1 MESKDRRYL
10 RIFQEVSR
18 TIGTTLAVEQRLKI
32 LAAGLVKALEV
43 KGCTIRLLDDS
54 GKKLELAASHGLSDQ
69 YFQKGPVEADK
80 SIAAALTGRPV
91 AIKDARSDPRIQYPE
106 VVKQEGI
113 VSIASIPIIV
123 RGKVMGVLKL
133 HSDRERDFTLEE
145 IDFATALAEQGGIAV
160 ENARLLA
167 KVLEEVQYQK
177 AVSDVTKALG
187 KTLEAKELLNLIVTK
202 AAQILNLKACSLRL
216 VNPKTKRLELACAY
230 GLSEAYLHKG
240 PVDTDRSIASTMT
253 GEVVWIE
260 DATCDNRAQYPEQAK
275 QEGIVSILSVPMT
288 LQDRIIGALR
298 CYTAER
304 RKFNNSQID
313 FAQSMAEF
321 GALALENARLY
332 SSLKADY
339 QAMMDDVYLF
349 RGYTSGL

>member
-18 TIGTTLAVEQRLKI
+18 TIGTTLAVEQRLRI
-32 LAAGLVKALEV
+32 LAEGLVKALEV

-54 GKKLELAASHGLSDQ
+54 GKQLELAASCGLSDQ

-91 AIKDARSDPRIQYPE
+91 AIKDARSDPRIQYPQA
-106 VVKQEGI
+106 VQQEGI
-113 VSIASIPIIV
+113 VSIASIPIVV
-123 RGKVMGVLKL
+123 RSEVIGVLKL

-160 ENARLLA
+160 ENARLLE
-167 KVLEEVQYQK
+167 KVFEEVQYLK
-177 AVSDVTKALG
+177 AVGEVTRALS
-187 KTLEAKELLNLIVTK
+187 KTLEAKELLEMIVSK
-202 AAQILNLKACSLRL
+202 AVQILNLKACSLRL
-216 VNPKTKRLELACAY
+216 VNPKTKRLELACAS
-230 GLSEAYLHKG
+230 GLSEDYLHKG
-240 PVDTDRSIASTMT
+240 PVDTDRSIASTMI

-260 DATCDNRAQYPEQAK
+260 DATRDPRAQYPEAAR
-275 QEGIVSILSVPMT
+275 QEGIATILSVPMLLKDLT
-288 LQDRIIGALR
+288 IGALR
-298 CYTAER
+298 CYTAEP
-304 RKFNNSQID
+304 RKFSDSQID

-321 GALALENARLY
+321 GALALENARRY
-332 SSLKADY
+332 GSLKADY
-339 QAMMDDVYLF
+339 QAMMDDAYLF